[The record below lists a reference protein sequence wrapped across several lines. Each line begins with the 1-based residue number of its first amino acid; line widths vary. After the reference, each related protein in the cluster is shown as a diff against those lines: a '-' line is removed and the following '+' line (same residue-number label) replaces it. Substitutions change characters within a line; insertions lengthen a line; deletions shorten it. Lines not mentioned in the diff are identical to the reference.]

1 MNNIHTKAKDF
12 EQVFISIEKT
22 IELILSGFDDEQ
34 SEHTQN
40 IMNKRFFK
48 NQTCLVRDG
57 YDLDNINITDDS
69 TPSYTDLQNAIKS
82 KLAGKNS
89 PLLQEY
95 GFSKKRTLDNL
106 QSMGVVIPP
115 ELMNNTKSFIQDDD
129 FCDDS
134 GAYLECLPHEYALL
148 YKDYETDTA
157 TLQAQLDQANERI
170 TELEQQLAKKNS
182 TPANLPC
189 FDKDNV
195 YTYPPELDMAV
206 KIWTEIYQTD
216 HLPKHLS
223 HHSDKFRQACK
234 NLGFSFAENAVET
247 RLKKVT
253 TPKNQKDKTK
263 K

>member
-134 GAYLECLPHEYALL
+134 GAY
-148 YKDYETDTA
+148 
-157 TLQAQLDQANERI
+157 
-170 TELEQQLAKKNS
+170 
-182 TPANLPC
+182 
-189 FDKDNV
+189 
-195 YTYPPELDMAV
+195 
-206 KIWTEIYQTD
+206 
-216 HLPKHLS
+216 
-223 HHSDKFRQACK
+223 
-234 NLGFSFAENAVET
+234 
-247 RLKKVT
+247 
-253 TPKNQKDKTK
+253 
-263 K
+263 